1 MAYRILASKL
11 GYSCPQSSWDEA
23 MKWKL
28 DCIGADAGSMDF
40 GPYYLGSGAC
50 YFPPQSLRH
59 DFSMLLAAA
68 LRQDCPLLIGTLGT
82 TGARRQ
88 VEAMLVII
96 KDVLAAHGV
105 RDLPVAVIS
114 SDVDASLLLGRV
126 DALRPLGRMPR
137 LTEDAVAKSVM
148 VSQMGVAPYITALEE
163 GARIVLGGR
172 SCDVAIFAADP
183 IRRGIDPGLAFQA
196 AHILECGAIACDP
209 GSASDYLIADFR
221 DDGGV
226 VFTPPNQ
233 ERKATIYS
241 ISAHALYEEN
251 HPSLQFYPEGV
262 LDMRTTRYF
271 QDGERSAGFREPAF
285 YTSPLSVKIEGS
297 MPVGKRRLS
306 LFTLA
311 ADPAT
316 LPPRLLE
323 GRLVY
328 GYNAVETT
336 PVPPGE
342 REIGIVIRVTAK
354 QEEQA
359 SALASIL
366 KGFLLHLGYPGRITT
381 AGNLAFPLSPGEFSP
396 ETAVGGDHTT
406 LVVAGSREPL
416 FIDQTETLFTMV
428 RDLARMDYPEL
439 AAACQ
444 TEFLV
449 FDAKTPLMLVDTIA
463 ATDAAAVRL
472 HGLTLEELAPYRA
485 KDGFAALNMPLGE
498 TYVWSVY
505 HLWHDQ
511 AAIEASLFP
520 IRLYSVTGRDWTLT
534 KACQPRYASIG
545 APAPGPIDERT
556 IDVIEDRPPAGQ
568 PRGTRPLREMV
579 KVLRSKDAGINTIT
593 YDIFF
598 KTPEDYAQALASG
611 VFHKK
616 AVAALL
622 GIAEEDMLGTYR
634 ADACYAI
641 KIARFR
647 AMISGTP
654 GSPDVFG
661 AQQQMRIETM
671 LVPVF

>member
-59 DFSMLLAAA
+59 DFSMLLTAA

-88 VEAMLVII
+88 MEVMLAFI
-96 KDVLAAHGV
+96 KEILAEHGV

-114 SDVDASLLLGRV
+114 SDVDAKLLLGHV

-137 LTEDAVAKSVM
+137 LTEEAVAKSVM

-163 GARIVLGGR
+163 GARIVLAGR

-209 GSASDYLIADFR
+209 GSASDYLIAEFR

-233 ERKATIYS
+233 DRKATIYS

-306 LFTLA
+306 LFALA
-311 ADPAT
+311 ADPAS
-316 LPPRLLE
+316 LPAHLRE
-323 GRLVY
+323 GRLIY

-336 PVPPGE
+336 PVPAGE

-354 QEEQA
+354 EAEQA
-359 SALASIL
+359 AALASIL

-396 ETAVGGDHTT
+396 ETADDTHTT

-416 FIDQTETLFTMV
+416 FIDQTDTLFAMV
-428 RDLARMDYPEL
+428 RNLAQMDYPEL

-444 TEFLV
+444 AEFLV

-463 ATDAAAVRL
+463 ATDEEAIRL
-472 HGLTLEELAPYRA
+472 HGQALAELAPYRA
-485 KDGFAALNMPLGE
+485 KDDFAALNVPLGE
-498 TYVWSVY
+498 TSVWSVY
-505 HLWHDQ
+505 HLWNDQ
-511 AAIEASLFP
+511 TAIAASLFP
-520 IRLYSVTGRDWTLT
+520 VRLYSVSGRDWTLN
-534 KACQPRYASIG
+534 KELQPRYAPLG
-545 APAPGPIDERT
+545 TPAPGPLDERA
-556 IDVIEDRPPAGQ
+556 IDVIEDRPLASQ
-568 PRGTRPLREMV
+568 PRAMRPLREMV

-616 AVAALL
+616 AVAARL

-661 AQQQMRIETM
+661 AQQHMRIETM
-671 LVPVF
+671 QVPVY

>member
-1 MAYRILASKL
+1 
-11 GYSCPQSSWDEA
+11 
-23 MKWKL
+23 
-28 DCIGADAGSMDF
+28 
-40 GPYYLGSGAC
+40 
-50 YFPPQSLRH
+50 
-59 DFSMLLAAA
+59 MLLAAA

-96 KDVLAAHGV
+96 KDVLAEHGV

-137 LTEDAVAKSVM
+137 LTEEAVAKSVM

-172 SCDVAIFAADP
+172 SCDVAIFASDP

-209 GSASDYLIADFR
+209 GSASDYLIAEFR
-221 DDGGV
+221 DNGDV
-226 VFTPPNQ
+226 VFTPPNK

-262 LDMRTTRYF
+262 LDMRSTRYF

-306 LFTLA
+306 LFALA

-316 LPPRLLE
+316 LPARLRE
-323 GRLVY
+323 GRLIY

-336 PVPPGE
+336 PVPSGE

-354 QEEQA
+354 EEGQA
-359 SALASIL
+359 AALASIL

-396 ETAVGGDHTT
+396 ESTDGAHTT

-416 FIDQTETLFTMV
+416 FIDQTDTLFTMI
-428 RDLARMDYPEL
+428 RDLAQMDYPEL

-444 TEFLV
+444 AEFLV
-449 FDAKTPLMLVDTIA
+449 FDATNPLMLVETIA
-463 ATDAAAVRL
+463 DTDEEAIRL
-472 HGLTLEELAPYRA
+472 HALALEELATYRD
-485 KDGFAALNMPLGE
+485 KSGFAALNVSLGE

-520 IRLYSVTGRDWTLT
+520 IRLHSVTGRDWTLT
-534 KACQPRYASIG
+534 KECQPRYAPMG
-545 APAPGPIDERT
+545 TPPPGPIDERT

-598 KTPEDYAQALASG
+598 KSPEDYAQALASN

-622 GIAEEDMLGTYR
+622 GISEEDMLGTYR

-647 AMISGTP
+647 AMVSGTP

-661 AQQQMRIETM
+661 AQQHMRIETM
-671 LVPVF
+671 LVPVY